1 MSLQKKLR
9 MAQWLTWK
17 GKKQKAVTKNS
28 KMIWRCA
35 FEEDSFFCWLLN
47 YTK

>member
-28 KMIWRCA
+28 KMIVLMKRIVSSAGC
-35 FEEDSFFCWLLN
+35 
-47 YTK
+47 